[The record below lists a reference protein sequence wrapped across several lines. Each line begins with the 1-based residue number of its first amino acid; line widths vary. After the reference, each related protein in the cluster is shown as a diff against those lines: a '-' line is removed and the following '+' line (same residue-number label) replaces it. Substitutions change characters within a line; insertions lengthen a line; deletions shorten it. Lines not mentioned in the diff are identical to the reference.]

1 MCNEFWK
8 MNEFIEFYIFDLIG
22 SSKPNFHSVLDLN
35 LISTTTVNR
44 ISLIFD
50 SITKKSST

>member
-1 MCNEFWK
+1 